1 MINIKDR
8 AKEFAVKAHMGQ
20 VRKNEKDKPMI
31 IHPISVGNL
40 LEAYGYDDNIIAAG
54 YLHDVVEDTK
64 YTLEDIEKFFGS
76 DVASLVKGN
85 TELDKSLSWEERK
98 QHTIDELKTLPL
110 RNKVIVCA
118 DKINNLEDLML
129 KFQKTGIRDFY
140 AFNRGEEKQKWYYEN
155 IYNSLVY
162 NEDKNNP
169 MFKRL
174 REVLD
179 VVFNNKEDLY
189 LKDTIFGDNS
199 NYYLELKKLHAQK
212 EELLRLKE
220 LCSLDRPFV
229 IEFSGT
235 PRTGKTTTINNLYDF
250 FTKGGFNVSIVEEF
264 TTSKYYK
271 EEVKPI
277 ISEMTTGEANIYVI
291 EQVYKQLLEV
301 LNSDKD
307 IIIIDRSLNDRQ
319 MWNYRCYLKGNLEES
334 KYLEVRDKYERISR
348 DLIDYLVITYA
359 DALTSLKRDYNNSLA
374 LEQRRFLN
382 INNINEYNDSLRA
395 LEKLFERS
403 VENFSIIDT
412 SLMGTNEVSVNVA
425 REIMPVMRKKC
436 IKSFFKRYNL
446 DNE

>member
-1 MINIKDR
+1 MNIKDK

-31 IHPISVGNL
+31 MHPISVGNL
-40 LEAYGYDDNIIAAG
+40 LEEYGYDDNVVAAG

-64 YTLEDIEKFFGS
+64 YTLEDIEKVFDS

-98 QHTIDELKTLPL
+98 QHTINELKTLPL

-129 KFQKTGIRDFY
+129 KFQKTGIRDFS

-155 IYNSLVY
+155 IYDSLVY

-179 VVFNNKEDLY
+179 VVFDNKEDLY

-199 NYYLELKKLHAQK
+199 KYYLELKKLHAQK
-212 EELLRLKE
+212 EELLRLKK

-250 FTKGGFNVSIVEEF
+250 FTKGGFDVSIVEEF
-264 TTSKYYK
+264 TTSEYYK
-271 EEVKPI
+271 EEIKPI
-277 ISEMTTGEANIYVI
+277 LSKMTTGDANMYII
-291 EQVYKQLLEV
+291 EEVYRQLLEA
-301 LNSDKD
+301 LDSDKD
-307 IIIIDRSLNDRQ
+307 IVIIDRSLNDRQ
-319 MWNYRCYLKGNLEES
+319 IWNYRCYLKGNLEEG
-334 KYLEVRDKYERISR
+334 KYLEVKDRYEKISR
-348 DLIDYLVITYA
+348 DLIDYLVLTYA

-382 INNINEYNDSLRA
+382 IDNINEYNDSLGA

-412 SLMGTNEVSVNVA
+412 SLMGANDVSVNVA
-425 REIMPVMRKKC
+425 REIMPVMRKKY
-436 IKSFFKRYNL
+436 IKSFSKRYNL

>member
-1 MINIKDR
+1 MNIKDKAR
-8 AKEFAVKAHMGQ
+8 EFAIKAHMGQ

-31 IHPISVGNL
+31 IHSISVGNL
-40 LEAYGYDDNIIAAG
+40 LEEYGYDDNVIAAG

-98 QHTIDELKTLPL
+98 QHTIDEVKTLPL

-129 KFQKTGIRDFY
+129 KFQKTGIRDFSS
-140 AFNRGEEKQKWYYEN
+140 FNRGEEKQKWYYES

-169 MFKRL
+169 IFKRL

-179 VVFNNKEDLY
+179 VVFENKEDLY
-189 LKDTIFGDNS
+189 LKDTIFKDNS

-212 EELLRLKE
+212 EELLRLKK

-229 IEFSGT
+229 IELSGT

-250 FTKGGFNVSIVEEF
+250 FTKGGFSVSIVEEF

-271 EEVKPI
+271 EEIKPI
-277 ISEMTTGEANIYVI
+277 ISKMTTGNANVYVI
-291 EQVYKQLLEV
+291 EQVYNQLLEAID
-301 LNSDKD
+301 SDKD

-319 MWNYRCYLKGNLEES
+319 VWNYRCYLKGNLEKS
-334 KYLEVRDKYERISR
+334 KYLAIRDGYEKISR

-374 LEQRRFLN
+374 LEPRRFLN
-382 INNINEYNDSLRA
+382 INNINEYNDSLKV
-395 LEKLFERS
+395 LENLFERS
-403 VENFSIIDT
+403 VNNFSIIDT
-412 SLMGTNEVSVNVA
+412 SLMETNEVSVSVV
-425 REIMPVMRKKC
+425 REIMPVMRKKY
-436 IKSFFKRYNL
+436 IKAFSKMYNL